1 MADISLETIN
11 SSIKLIKEIKDLYAP
26 QNPYLPI
33 YSALGGAFIGAV
45 AGFIPSAITSWMKD
59 KRDRKVIT
67 YQLYA
72 EIKAIM
78 KIIKIRQYAND
89 LKQII
94 HNFQLGKISSHT
106 YQIQVQ
112 DDRFPIYKNS
122 LKNLGLLNEKLQIPL
137 VDFYQTLEAIIQD
150 VKPGGILNVTP
161 VGVNEFS
168 EVLVLVERVEEL
180 AKEIMDIIQRE
191 YSIE

>member
-45 AGFIPSAITSWMKD
+45 AGFIPSSITSWMKD

-78 KIIKIRQYAND
+78 KIIEIRQYAND
-89 LKQII
+89 LKKFI
-94 HNFQLGKISSHT
+94 HDFQTGKISSYT
-106 YQIQVQ
+106 YKIQVQ
-112 DDRFPIYKNS
+112 EDRFPIYIK
-122 LKNLGLLNEKLQIPL
+122 
-137 VDFYQTLEAIIQD
+137 
-150 VKPGGILNVTP
+150 
-161 VGVNEFS
+161 
-168 EVLVLVERVEEL
+168 
-180 AKEIMDIIQRE
+180 
-191 YSIE
+191 